1 MFIHQIS
8 ARSLT
13 HAAPWVEQREKW
25 SVSVPTFKEYMKFNG
40 RLCASMYHIR
50 ATYTIQWW
58 SNLVWRSVG
67 VGALRIQ
74 TSQSPEQWGFH
85 KVETWRV
92 GLDKQENVCSRA
104 NNYVMGSWRDLS
116 VPLCGQS
123 LRNHGKGKPFQE
135 AGDDK
140 NLIFKMTVIKDITA
154 QTFTVSLTHIDLI

>member
-1 MFIHQIS
+1 MFICQIS

-13 HAAPWVEQREKW
+13 HAAPWAEQREKW

-40 RLCASMYHIR
+40 RLCASTYHIR

-116 VPLCGQS
+116 VWPCPSVGNLWETMV
-123 LRNHGKGKPFQE
+123 KGSHSRKLE
-135 AGDDK
+135 
-140 NLIFKMTVIKDITA
+140 MIKTW
-154 QTFTVSLTHIDLI
+154 FSKWRS